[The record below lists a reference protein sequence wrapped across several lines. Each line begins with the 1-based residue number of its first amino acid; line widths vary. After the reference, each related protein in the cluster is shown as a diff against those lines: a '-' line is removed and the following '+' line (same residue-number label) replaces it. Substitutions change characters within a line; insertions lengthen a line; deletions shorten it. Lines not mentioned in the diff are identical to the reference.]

1 MLTAYQNG
9 ECRSSEAAALEKH
22 LAACPGCAAELEE
35 LRRLD
40 RVLDL
45 WQDEPTPTGLWEAV
59 MSEVEGISRTDAPAI
74 YGTPFSGTGK
84 AGRTGRVMTIK
95 PALLLRDLAVAAAVS
110 TIIFWGSGAWLA
122 GERMLAAGES
132 INGAVSVYTRVT
144 GAAME
149 RATGTAG
156 EYTRKILFEEWEQDE
171 MYKSPGS

>member
-9 ECRSSEAAALEKH
+9 ECRSSEAVALEKH
-22 LAACPGCAAELEE
+22 LAACPGCAAELEA
-35 LRRLD
+35 LRGLD
-40 RVLDL
+40 RVLSL
-45 WQDEPTPTGLWEAV
+45 WPDEPVPDGLWEAV
-59 MSEVEGISRTDAPAI
+59 MSEVDGISLAD
-74 YGTPFSGTGK
+74 TPPK
-84 AGRTGRVMTIK
+84 YAGRVMSIK
-95 PALLLRDLAVAAAVS
+95 PALLLRDLAVAATVS
-110 TIIFWGSGAWLA
+110 MIIFWGSGAWLA

-156 EYTRKILFEEWEQDE
+156 EYTRKILLEEWEQDE